1 MGPLTVQAACAALEG
16 ATADTATDAA
26 RACVAA
32 LEAAEY
38 LPLVDCGPDSAL
50 LCVWRLTRT
59 ARPSRPVPGQGALVA
74 GVLRNYQRLPLWL
87 SDVAP
92 RAMHVSRGPFA
103 LDLYADCY
111 LALSRWVTQW
121 NQLNP

>member
-16 ATADTATDAA
+16 GSADPAA
-26 RACVAA
+26 RACVLA

-50 LCVWRLTRT
+50 LTVWRLTRMGM
-59 ARPSRPVPGQGALVA
+59 PSRPIPGQGALVA
-74 GVLRNYQRLPLWL
+74 GVLRNYQRLPMWL